1 MRKYISIAIAAIVL
15 VACLQGFNIYLQ
27 TQEFCASKQIAV
39 TKTLAKTIDEEYSMR
54 AHKSYNP
61 FAKGEQ
67 HFKYKEVPA
76 QVAEKS
82 TPLPSE
88 VINLDEIDVQ
98 DLRNKG
104 IVDGEMEILGL
115 LAKDNLEKR
124 GKHLDYK
131 KLDSIFIK
139 NLGENLPH
147 TFTLIDVNKN
157 VIERMGD
164 SCNDSNWLKSKDV
177 AIGLKPVRYLNVLI
191 DIPTSSFI
199 KSSIWTLIGTVILA
213 LLIIF
218 CICAQLLIIKK
229 KERLLKN
236 KEVSIHGTI
245 HNLKAPLG
253 TIVFILSYI
262 QKNIKDQEL
271 KGFIQRAEKEIEAL
285 ADNIK
290 RILMTAKGNAIG
302 GNLHK
307 EKIYLMEIAGYAK
320 AHVDANY
327 ANKPH
332 HITLCDH
339 REIVKSINA
348 DKALIETAIR
358 NLLENAIKYSA
369 DGVLVNLDIYEVHNK
384 VIIKIKDTG
393 YGIDDK
399 YKKKIFQQ
407 FFCIPTDHPKEGYGI
422 GLALVKYAI
431 EAHNGNIKVE
441 SELGKG
447 SCFTITLPI

>member
-1 MRKYISIAIAAIVL
+1 MKKYISIAIVAIIL
-15 VACLQGFNIYLQ
+15 VACLQGYNIYLQ
-27 TQEFCASKQIAV
+27 TQEYRVSKQIAI

-67 HFKYKEVPA
+67 HFKYKELPA
-76 QVAEKS
+76 HVAEKS
-82 TPLPSE
+82 GPKPSE
-88 VINLDEIDVQ
+88 VINLDEINVQ
-98 DLRNKG
+98 TLRNKG

-124 GKHLDYK
+124 GNHLDYK

-147 TFTLIDVNKN
+147 AFTLIDANQK

-164 SCNDSNWLKSKDV
+164 SCKDGNWIKSKDI
-177 AIGLKPVRYLNVLI
+177 AIGLQPVRNLNVSI
-191 DIPTSSFI
+191 DFPASRFI
-199 KSSIWTLIGTVILA
+199 KSSIWTLIGTILLA
-213 LLIIF
+213 LLIMF
-218 CICAQLLIIKK
+218 CICAQLLVIKK

-236 KEVSIHGTI
+236 REISIHGTI
-245 HNLKAPLG
+245 HDLKAPLG
-253 TIVFILSYI
+253 SIIFILSYI

-271 KGFIQRAEKEIEAL
+271 KGFIQRAETEIETL

-290 RILMTAKGNAIG
+290 RMLITAKGNAIG

-307 EKIYLMEIAGYAK
+307 EKINLLEIAGYAK
-320 AHVDANY
+320 DHIDASY
-327 ANKPH
+327 PNKPH
-332 HITLCDH
+332 NITLCDH
-339 REIVKSINA
+339 REIMKPINA

-358 NLLENAIKYSA
+358 NILENAIKYSA
-369 DGVLVNLDIYEVHNK
+369 DGVLVNLDIYEAHKK

-393 YGIDDK
+393 FGIEDK

-407 FFCIPTDHPKEGYGI
+407 FFSIPTEHPKEGYGI

-447 SCFTITLPI
+447 SCFIITLPI